1 MRKKADHTEAHQKLV
16 NEILLL
22 AGTMPGCKAFP
33 MKNGSGVTWRGQ
45 PITWGFPGMF
55 DILVLAG
62 PLYVWLEAKTG
73 AGKLSED
80 QRNFQRAMRGIGG
93 VAEEVRDVLEAAKIV
108 QRARA
113 HVVLEPGE
121 KVVPPMPFN
130 VFVHDAEERGFT
142 TGEEGE
148 DACQLASGQSP
159 TPGTSESQGQDVSGR
174 LPGRGARPTKRPR
187 AALVEQLRRN
197 ARHARAN
204 SATGQLT
211 INPETLYLL
220 VKEVED
226 ARRVTTDADGLD
238 FSTKK

>member
-1 MRKKADHTEAHQKLV
+1 
-16 NEILLL
+16 
-22 AGTMPGCKAFP
+22 
-33 MKNGSGVTWRGQ
+33 
-45 PITWGFPGMF
+45 
-55 DILVLAG
+55 
-62 PLYVWLEAKTG
+62 
-73 AGKLSED
+73 
-80 QRNFQRAMRGIGG
+80 
-93 VAEEVRDVLEAAKIV
+93 V

-174 LPGRGARPTKRPR
+174 LPAEELDRLKD
-187 AALVEQLRRN
+187 
-197 ARHARAN
+197 HAQHWSNNCGECETCSREFGD
-204 SATGQLT
+204 GQLT